1 MGSSKTVQE
10 TKIPEY
16 LEEAG
21 RIAVQQAQQAQ
32 QMGYIPYM
40 GPELAAINPYEQ
52 ALAQNVG
59 SMASAFGMAAPAGLD
74 MGMPTVTQGGMTGYS
89 SYPIYQSALERLR
102 EQRPEQYQFF
112 AGQTGFDPITGA
124 ATGFAQPTADISTI
138 MGGTAGGAAG
148 STAGG
153 AMDDTVA
160 VNSSRD
166 SGPVDIRAEQ
176 RAFFEKVG
184 NQEALDRMDRAEGRG
199 ASTAGSFDP
208 FGPRSTSTYTNT
220 ITGRETG
227 PLGTFIGRAIF

>member
-1 MGSSKTVQE
+1 MGSSKTTQE

-40 GPELAAINPYEQ
+40 GPEIATINPYEQ

-102 EQRPEQYQFF
+102 EQRPEQYEYF

-124 ATGFAQPTADISTI
+124 ATGFAQPTVDISPI
-138 MGGTAGGAAG
+138 MGGAAG
-148 STAGG
+148 GT
-153 AMDDTVA
+153 MDDTAA

-166 SGPVDIRAEQ
+166 SGPRDIRAEH
-176 RAFFEKVG
+176 RAFFESVG
-184 NQEALDRMDRAEGRG
+184 NQEALDRMDRAENRG

-220 ITGRETG
+220 ITGREAG
-227 PLGTFIGRAIF
+227 PLGSLIGRAIF

>member
-1 MGSSKTVQE
+1 MGSSKTTQE

-21 RIAVQQAQQAQ
+21 RIAVEQAQQAQ
-32 QMGYIPYM
+32 RMGYIPYM

-102 EQRPEQYQFF
+102 EQRPEQYEYF

-124 ATGFAQPTADISTI
+124 ATSFAPATVDISSI
-138 MGGTAGGAAG
+138 MGGTAGG
-148 STAGG
+148 T
-153 AMDDTVA
+153 MDDTVT

-166 SGPVDIRAEQ
+166 SGPRDIRAEQ
-176 RAFFEKVG
+176 RAFFESVG
-184 NQEALDRMDRAEGRG
+184 NQEALDRMDRAENRG

-220 ITGRETG
+220 ITGREAG
-227 PLGTFIGRAIF
+227 PLGSLIGRAIF